1 MSNLIEEQC
10 RYLVAQAAKIGVD
23 VVVTPSPYSKD
34 FIMKRKGSDATVTVR
49 MEDKIEDFNLKVWKL
64 MN

>member
-10 RYLVAQAAKIGVD
+10 RYLVEQAAKIGVD
-23 VVVTPSPYSKD
+23 VVVMPTMSRD
-34 FIMKRKGSDATVTVR
+34 FIMKRKGSDHTVTVR

-64 MN
+64 MD

>member
-10 RYLVAQAAKIGVD
+10 RYLVEQADKIGVD
-23 VVVTPSPYSKD
+23 VVVMSDNGRD
-34 FIMKRKGSDATVTVR
+34 FIMKRKGSDRTVTVR

-64 MN
+64 MD